1 MKKKLHSFIVLIS
14 LSINKSN
21 QSVLLSLKVVVWREI
36 NGVSVM
42 RFIGFTAYFTPRKW
56 ANCVKIGI
64 QGRDLICLFWNL
76 IIVDNM

>member
-42 RFIGFTAYFTPRKW
+42 LHWFHS
-56 ANCVKIGI
+56 
-64 QGRDLICLFWNL
+64 LLHSSE
-76 IIVDNM
+76 MS

>member
-1 MKKKLHSFIVLIS
+1 MQISKKKFNEMKKKLHSFIVLIS

-42 RFIGFTAYFTPRKW
+42 LHWFHS
-56 ANCVKIGI
+56 
-64 QGRDLICLFWNL
+64 LLHSSE
-76 IIVDNM
+76 MS